1 VNWVCG
7 EFFWGGLWVQAG
19 EGTRNWHVLS
29 VARVLFF
36 DLEMIE
42 HLFAINLIEAL
53 HCRGGINKHTDMN
66 SKMKEVGAGKS
77 PGRRRNNDQSAQTGS
92 LRRRKVPRTAP
103 ESPQDGAESHRFPA
117 PKM

>member
-1 VNWVCG
+1 M
-7 EFFWGGLWVQAG
+7 QAG

-77 PGRRRNNDQSAQTGS
+77 PGRRRKTISPHIQVVPGAGNSPG
-92 LRRRKVPRTAP
+92 RRRKNDQYR
-103 ESPQDGAESHRFPA
+103 
-117 PKM
+117 

>member
-1 VNWVCG
+1 MLDVIRLTGARLDVFTFCTFCTFSTHCYELNFLLGAGGRGLGYVNWVCG

-53 HCRGGINKHTDMN
+53 HCRGGINKHTDM
-66 SKMKEVGAGKS
+66 V
-77 PGRRRNNDQSAQTGS
+77 R
-92 LRRRKVPRTAP
+92 
-103 ESPQDGAESHRFPA
+103 
-117 PKM
+117 